1 MSTVSSKTLLI
12 NRRNLSNCTFQQEET
27 DLNSLP
33 ENSVLFSIDLISITA
48 NNITYAVLGDRMK
61 YWHFF
66 PADDDWGNLPV
77 WGFANVV
84 ASTTAGVE
92 VGERFYGYFPLASH
106 LLVNPVRLSDFGFM
120 DGAPHRAELP
130 RIYNFY
136 SRCKNDALYRAETE
150 NLQALLRPLFT
161 TSFLLDDYL
170 AESDF
175 NGANSV
181 LISSAS
187 SKTSLS
193 LAFMLKRNRA
203 ARRAYK
209 VVGLTSPGNVEF
221 TSSSGLYDSVIAYDA
236 VHSLE
241 NSDPVAFADMAGNQS
256 LTSQLHHHFQ
266 ENMVLSC
273 QIGLA
278 HWQDFGTPEEM
289 PGAKPA
295 WFFAPDQA
303 VKRNKEWGQQQ
314 FQMQLGEAWHA
325 FTAIADSWLKTKE
338 HSTEEAIQ
346 NIYLATLSGNASPT
360 TGHIIR
366 F

>member
-1 MSTVSSKTLLI
+1 MSAVSSKTLLI
-12 NRRNLSNCTFQQEET
+12 NRRNLSEFKFQQEET
-27 DLNSLP
+27 DIDSLP
-33 ENSVLFSIDLISITA
+33 ENSVLFAIDRVSITA

-66 PADDDWGNLPV
+66 PADDDWGKLPV

-84 ASTTAGVE
+84 ASNLQDIA

-106 LLVNPVRLSDFGFM
+106 LLVHPAKLSDFGFM
-120 DGAPHRAELP
+120 DGAPHRTELP
-130 RIYNFY
+130 RIYNYY
-136 SRCKNDALYRAETE
+136 SRCSNDAIYRMETE

-175 NGANSV
+175 NGAATILV
-181 LISSAS
+181 SSAS
-187 SKTSLS
+187 SKTSLG
-193 LAFMLKRNRA
+193 LAFMLKRNRS
-203 ARRAYK
+203 ARRTYRII
-209 VVGLTSPGNVEF
+209 GLTSPGNVEF
-221 TSSSGLYDSVIAYDA
+221 TESSGLYDSVVTYDM
-236 VHSLE
+236 VPTLD
-241 NSDPVAFADMAGNQS
+241 NSESAAFADMAGNQS
-256 LTSQLHHHFQ
+256 LTSQLHNHYDKK
-266 ENMVLSC
+266 MLLSC

-278 HWQDFGTPEEM
+278 HWQDFGSPSEM

-314 FQMQLGEAWHA
+314 FQTRLGEAWHE

-338 HSTEEAIQ
+338 HSTDEAIQ

>member
-1 MSTVSSKTLLI
+1 MSVVSSKTLLI
-12 NRRNLSNCTFQQEET
+12 NRRNLSECKFQQEET
-27 DLNSLP
+27 DIDLLP
-33 ENSVLFSIDLISITA
+33 VNSVFFAIDRVSVTA

-66 PADDDWGNLPV
+66 PADEDWGKLPV

-84 ASTTAGVE
+84 SSTVEGVN

-106 LLVNPVRLSDFGFM
+106 LFVYPVKMSDFGFM

-136 SRCKNDALYRAETE
+136 SRCQNDALYRAETE

-175 NGANSV
+175 NAAKSV

-193 LAFMLKRNRA
+193 LAFMLKQNRS
-203 ARRAYK
+203 ARRDYQ
-209 VVGLTSPGNVEF
+209 VIGLTSPGNIEF
-221 TSSSGLYDSVIAYDA
+221 TESSALYDRVIAYDA
-236 VHSLE
+236 VTSLE
-241 NSDPVAFADMAGNQS
+241 SSESVAFADMAGNQT
-256 LTSQLHHHFQ
+256 LTSQLHNHFKG
-266 ENMVLSC
+266 NMMLSC

-303 VKRNKEWGQQQ
+303 VKRNKEWGQQE
-314 FQMQLGEAWHA
+314 FQKRLGKAWHE

-338 HSTEEAIQ
+338 HATDEAIQ